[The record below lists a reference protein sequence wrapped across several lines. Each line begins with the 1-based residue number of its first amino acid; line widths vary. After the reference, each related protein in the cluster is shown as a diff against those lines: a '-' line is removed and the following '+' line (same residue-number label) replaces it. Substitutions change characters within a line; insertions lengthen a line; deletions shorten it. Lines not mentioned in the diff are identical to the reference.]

1 MSSLERSDIRVV
13 VDTGDHYSVHL
24 ETAGDYDISIIP
36 GDNYHVIVETPTTT
50 VENADIY
57 FRVADLALTAI
68 SSSFAETASF
78 ALSAAGTVT
87 SSDQVIAAI
96 DGQDITPSSVT
107 SSFFG
112 PLIGTAS
119 IADNI
124 GVIFAG
130 EYQTGSDT
138 PVIIDPTIGLIK
150 FVPVILPEVLDGG
163 GATIDSSSI
172 ILDGGG
178 A

>member
-24 ETAGDYDISIIP
+24 ETAGDYDISILP

-57 FRVADLALTAI
+57 FRVADLALNAI
-68 SSSFAETASF
+68 SSSFAQTASF
-78 ALSAAGTVT
+78 ALNVPENTGFPFEGSA
-87 SSDQVIAAI
+87 VISGSLLVVDF
-96 DGQDITPSSVT
+96 DGIGGITGSL
-107 SSFFG
+107 F
-112 PLIGTAS
+112 GTAS
-119 IADNI
+119 YAETASLAENI

-138 PVIIDPTIGLIK
+138 PVIIDPTVGLIQ
-150 FVPVILPEVLDGG
+150 FVPVILPEELDV
-163 GATIDSSSI
+163 
-172 ILDGGG
+172 
-178 A
+178 